1 LCKRDGSIESGAAAG
16 QIVQPDI
23 DMRAYFFAVI
33 PILLWASTPLLVTE
47 LAAQLP
53 IVQVNWLV
61 TGFSIVSL
69 SMTMT
74 VLKRWRRLR
83 DYSRKEVGTM
93 LVLGATGLFP
103 YTTLYYLAFALA
115 PDAAGNSNIINY
127 LWPIWIVILAVP
139 ILKEKLGWK
148 KILGIVLSFAG
159 VYLIFTGGQW
169 IRIHF
174 EHLPAYLSAAAG
186 AFFWGLFS
194 VQNKRHRFEALTAM
208 FLYNVSAFLCFTAVA
223 LLASPLVWPT
233 TRSWLLLFLL
243 GGIVNG
249 FSYLFWILALR
260 AGDTAKIANLVYITP
275 FLALLYLAMLRGI
288 NITATQLA
296 ALVLVLAG
304 PVLQEIQIPNK
315 QKD

>member
-1 LCKRDGSIESGAAAG
+1 
-16 QIVQPDI
+16 
-23 DMRAYFFAVI
+23 MRAYLFAVV
-33 PILLWASTPLLVTE
+33 PIVLWASTPLLVTE
-47 LAAQLP
+47 LAAELP
-53 IVQVNWLV
+53 ILQVNWLV

-69 SMTMT
+69 SLTIT
-74 VLKRWRRLR
+74 VLKRWGKLR
-83 DYSRKEVGTM
+83 EYSKKEMGTM

-115 PDAAGNSNIINY
+115 PAAAGNSNIINY
-127 LWPIWIVILAVP
+127 LWPIWIVILAIP
-139 ILKEKLGWK
+139 ILKEGLGWK
-148 KILGIVLSFAG
+148 KILGIALSFAG
-159 VYLIFTGGQW
+159 VYLILTGGQW
-169 IRIHF
+169 IRF
-174 EHLPAYLSAAAG
+174 RLEHLPAYLSAAAG

-208 FLYNVSAFLCFTAVA
+208 FVYSVAAFLCFAAVA

-260 AGDTAKIANLVYITP
+260 AGDTAKIANLVYFTP
-275 FLALLYLAMLRGI
+275 FLSLIYLAVFRGI
-288 NITATQLA
+288 SIKATQLV
-296 ALVLVLAG
+296 ALIFILAG
-304 PVLQEIQIPNK
+304 PILQEIRIPFK

>member
-1 LCKRDGSIESGAAAG
+1 
-16 QIVQPDI
+16 
-23 DMRAYFFAVI
+23 MRAYLFAVV
-33 PILLWASTPLLVTE
+33 PIVLWASTPLLVTE
-47 LAAQLP
+47 LAAELP
-53 IVQVNWLV
+53 ILQVNWLV

-69 SMTMT
+69 SLTIT
-74 VLKRWRRLR
+74 VLKRWGKLR
-83 DYSRKEVGTM
+83 EYSKKEMGTM

-115 PDAAGNSNIINY
+115 PAAAGNSNIINY
-127 LWPIWIVILAVP
+127 LWPIWIVILAIP
-139 ILKEKLGWK
+139 ILKERLGWK
-148 KILGIVLSFAG
+148 KILGIALSFAG
-159 VYLIFTGGQW
+159 VYLILTGGQW
-169 IRIHF
+169 IRF
-174 EHLPAYLSAAAG
+174 RLEHLPAYLSAAAG

-208 FLYNVSAFLCFTAVA
+208 FVYSVAAFLCFAAVA

-260 AGDTAKIANLVYITP
+260 AGDTAKIANLVYFTP
-275 FLALLYLAMLRGI
+275 FLALIYLAVFRGI
-288 NITATQLA
+288 SIKATQLV
-296 ALVLVLAG
+296 ALIFILAG
-304 PVLQEIQIPNK
+304 PILQEIRIPFK

>member
-1 LCKRDGSIESGAAAG
+1 
-16 QIVQPDI
+16 
-23 DMRAYFFAVI
+23 MRAYLFAAV

-47 LAAQLP
+47 LAAELP
-53 IVQVNWLV
+53 IFQVNWMV
-61 TGFSIVSL
+61 TGFSTVSL

-83 DYSRKEVGTM
+83 GYSKKEIGSM

-115 PDAAGNSNIINY
+115 PDASGNSNIINY
-127 LWPIWIVILAVP
+127 LWPIWIVILAIP
-139 ILKEKLGWK
+139 ILKERLGWK
-148 KILGIVLSFAG
+148 KILGIALSFAG
-159 VYLIFTGGQW
+159 VYLIFTRGQW
-169 IRIHF
+169 IRINL

-208 FLYNVSAFLCFTAVA
+208 FLYNVAALLCFAVVA

-233 TRSWLLLFLL
+233 TRGWLLLLLL

-249 FSYLFWILALR
+249 FGYLFWILALR

-275 FLALLYLAMLRGI
+275 FLALVYLSVLRGI
-288 NITATQLA
+288 SFTATQLA

-304 PVLQEIQIPNK
+304 PILQEIRISYK

>member
-1 LCKRDGSIESGAAAG
+1 
-16 QIVQPDI
+16 
-23 DMRAYFFAVI
+23 MRAYLFAVV
-33 PILLWASTPLLVTE
+33 PIVLWASTPLLVTE
-47 LAAQLP
+47 LAAELP
-53 IVQVNWLV
+53 ILQVNWLV

-69 SMTMT
+69 SLTIT
-74 VLKRWRRLR
+74 VLKRWGKFR
-83 DYSRKEVGTM
+83 DYSKKEMGTM

-115 PDAAGNSNIINY
+115 PAAAGNSNIINY
-127 LWPIWIVILAVP
+127 LWPIWIVILAIP
-139 ILKEKLGWK
+139 ILKEGLGWK
-148 KILGIVLSFAG
+148 KILGIALSFAG
-159 VYLIFTGGQW
+159 VYLILTGGQW
-169 IRIHF
+169 IRF
-174 EHLPAYLSAAAG
+174 RLEHLPAYLSAAAG

-208 FLYNVSAFLCFTAVA
+208 FVYSVAAFLCFAAVA

-260 AGDTAKIANLVYITP
+260 AGDTAKIANLVYLTP
-275 FLALLYLAMLRGI
+275 FLALIYLAVFRGVSI
-288 NITATQLA
+288 KATQLV
-296 ALVLVLAG
+296 ALIFILAG
-304 PVLQEIQIPNK
+304 PFLQEIRTPFK

>member
-1 LCKRDGSIESGAAAG
+1 
-16 QIVQPDI
+16 
-23 DMRAYFFAVI
+23 MRAYLFAVV
-33 PILLWASTPLLVTE
+33 PIVLWASTPLLVTE
-47 LAAQLP
+47 LAAELP
-53 IVQVNWLV
+53 ILQVNWLV

-69 SMTMT
+69 SLTIT
-74 VLKRWRRLR
+74 VLKRWGGLR
-83 DYSRKEVGTM
+83 DYSRKEMGTM

-115 PDAAGNSNIINY
+115 PAAAGNSNIINY
-127 LWPIWIVILAVP
+127 LWPIWIVILAIP
-139 ILKEKLGWK
+139 ILKERLGWK
-148 KILGIVLSFAG
+148 KILGIALSFAG
-159 VYLIFTGGQW
+159 VYLILTGGQW
-169 IRIHF
+169 IRF
-174 EHLPAYLSAAAG
+174 RLEHLPAYLSAAAG

-208 FLYNVSAFLCFTAVA
+208 FVYSVAAFLCFAAVA

-260 AGDTAKIANLVYITP
+260 AGDTAKIANLVYFTP
-275 FLALLYLAMLRGI
+275 FLALIYLAVFRGI
-288 NITATQLA
+288 SIKATQLV
-296 ALVLVLAG
+296 ALIFILAG
-304 PVLQEIQIPNK
+304 PILQEIRIPFK